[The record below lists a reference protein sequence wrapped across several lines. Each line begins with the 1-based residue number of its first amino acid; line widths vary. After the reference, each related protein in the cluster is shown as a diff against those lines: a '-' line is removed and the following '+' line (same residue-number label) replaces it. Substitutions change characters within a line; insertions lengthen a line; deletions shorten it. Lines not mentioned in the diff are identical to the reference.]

1 MSMRK
6 IISYLKTF
14 IKETDIFLSLLCII
28 ISVYGVLMVYSATYS
43 SVPEGSFISR
53 DARAMVL
60 AICVGMVAAL
70 IISAVDY
77 EILLRLWP
85 AVGAVCVLLMIL
97 TMLIGVGP
105 DSRSD
110 VKTWIA
116 LGNTG
121 LFFQPSELVKL
132 GFIITFSAH
141 LDKVRDEIG
150 KFLNVIL
157 LCAHG
162 AVPVLLVAVSGDMG
176 SALVFMIIFVVMM
189 FMAGLPMRYFA
200 IGAVGVACAVPL
212 AWKFVLKQL
221 QKDRFLALI
230 HPEEYED
237 IIYQQEQGLKA
248 ISSGGFW
255 GKGFLQGT
263 YTQRGLVPEG
273 KNDMIFSV
281 IGEEAGLFG
290 CIVAMVLFILIVGR
304 IVRNGNRAKNGA
316 GSLICYGM
324 AAMIGGQVIIN
335 IGMCLE
341 LLPVIGITL
350 PFFSAGGS
358 SNLCIHLGIGLMLSV
373 YRYEKEHDAVNFRL
387 KNINTPFAD

>member
-1 MSMRK
+1 MRK

-14 IKETDIFLSLLCII
+14 IKETDIFLSLLCVI

-43 SVPEGSFISR
+43 SVPDDGFISR
-53 DARAMVL
+53 DAKTMIL
-60 AICVGMVAAL
+60 AICVGMAAAL
-70 IISAVDY
+70 VISAVDY
-77 EILLRLWP
+77 EVVLRLWP
-85 AVGAVCVLLMIL
+85 AVGAVCVLLMVL
-97 TMLIGVGP
+97 TLLIGVGP

-110 VKTWIA
+110 VKTWIV

-132 GFIITFSAH
+132 GFIVTFSAH

-150 KFLNVIL
+150 KLTNVLL

-189 FMAGLPMRYFA
+189 FMAGVPMRYFA
-200 IGAVGVACAVPL
+200 LGAAGVACAVPL

-290 CIVAMVLFILIVGR
+290 CIAAMILFILIVGR
-304 IVRNGNRAKNGA
+304 IVRNGNKAKNGA
-316 GSLICYGM
+316 GALMCYGM

-373 YRYEKEHDAVNFRL
+373 YRYEKEHEAVNFRL

>member
-1 MSMRK
+1 MRK

-14 IKETDIFLSLLCII
+14 IKETDIFLSLLCVTV
-28 ISVYGVLMVYSATYS
+28 SVYGILMVYSATYS
-43 SVPEGSFISR
+43 SRLEGSFISR
-53 DARAMVL
+53 DARTMIL
-60 AICVGMVAAL
+60 AVCVGIVAAL
-70 IISAVDY
+70 IISAIDY
-77 EILLRLWP
+77 EIFLRFWP
-85 AVGAVCVLLMIL
+85 AVGAVCILLMIL
-97 TMLIGVGP
+97 TLLIGVGP
-105 DSRSD
+105 ESRSD
-110 VKTWIA
+110 VKTWIV

-121 LFFQPSELVKL
+121 LYFQPSELVKL
-132 GFIITFSAH
+132 GFIITFAAH

-150 KFLNVIL
+150 KLTNVLL

-176 SALVFMIIFVVMM
+176 SALVFMFIFIAMM
-189 FMAGLPMRYFA
+189 FTAGLPMRYFA
-200 IGAVGVACAVPL
+200 LGLGLVACAVPL

-230 HPEEYED
+230 HPEDYED

-255 GKGFLQGT
+255 GKGLLNGV

-290 CIVAMVLFILIVGR
+290 CIIALLLFILIIGR
-304 IVRNGNRAKNGA
+304 IISNGNKAKNGA
-316 GSLICYGM
+316 GSLMCYGM
-324 AAMIGGQVIIN
+324 AAMIGSQVVIN

-373 YRYEKEHDAVNFRL
+373 FRYEKEHDAVNFRL